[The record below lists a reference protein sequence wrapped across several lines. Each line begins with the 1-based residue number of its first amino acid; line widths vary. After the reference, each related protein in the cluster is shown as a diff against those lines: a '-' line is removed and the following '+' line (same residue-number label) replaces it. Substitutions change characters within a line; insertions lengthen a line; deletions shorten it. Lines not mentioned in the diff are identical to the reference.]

1 MGHRGANS
9 GVYQAPRQIVDFHPV
24 WTPDGSELMF
34 VASATAGQM
43 AAMRV
48 SASGG
53 ITFGPPTQFPASLDG
68 GWLSGQPRAFD
79 VMPDGRFI
87 GVFNAT
93 DDQSGHSR
101 TEIRVVLNGF
111 EELKQRAPAK

>member
-1 MGHRGANS
+1 
-9 GVYQAPRQIVDFHPV
+9 
-24 WTPDGSELMF
+24 
-34 VASATAGQM
+34 M

-48 SASGG
+48 SARGG
-53 ITFGPPTQFPASLDG
+53 ITFGPPTQFPASLNGDRIG
-68 GWLSGQPRAFD
+68 GQTRAFD
-79 VMPDGRFI
+79 IMPDGRFI

-93 DDQSGHSR
+93 DDQSGSSR